1 LAGLGLAKVWK
12 PPPFGHLGVA
22 EPLAWAMGV
31 VRHSKMVFG
40 VATPQFFFFKKKE
53 KLIFL
58 GIFREEL
65 LLKTY
70 MCHTRIYFGK
80 ERRT

>member
-1 LAGLGLAKVWK
+1 
-12 PPPFGHLGVA
+12 
-22 EPLAWAMGV
+22 
-31 VRHSKMVFG
+31 MVFG
-40 VATPQFFFFKKKE
+40 VATPQFFFLKKKE